1 MSIESLIASKAYS
14 NVNGTVGKSGKEAAT
29 VGEAAGANFGDM
41 LQGLVQDA
49 VDTGKAS
56 ETQAMGAVTGETEMI
71 DVVTAITAAE
81 MTLETVVAVRD
92 KVIEAYDKIM
102 RMPI

>member
-1 MSIESLIASKAYS
+1 MSIDSLIASKAYAQ
-14 NVNGTVGKSGKEAAT
+14 SGNATGQLQKTATAAT
-29 VGEAAGANFGDM
+29 EPAGGSFADM

-49 VDTGKAS
+49 VETGKAS
-56 ETQAMGAVTGETEMI
+56 EAQAVAAVAGETEI
-71 DVVTAITAAE
+71 VDVVTAITAAE

>member
-1 MSIESLIASKAYS
+1 MSINSLMASKAYA
-14 NVNGTVGKSGKEAAT
+14 EAA
-29 VGEAAGANFGDM
+29 VKAASQSGAGESVAKPQGANFGDLLDGM
-41 LQGLVQDA
+41 INDA
-49 VDTGKAS
+49 VDVGKVS
-56 ETQAMGAVTGETEMI
+56 EAQAITSLNGGAEMV

-92 KVIEAYDKIM
+92 KVIEAYQNIM

>member
-14 NVNGTVGKSGKEAAT
+14 NANGAPASAGK
-29 VGEAAGANFGDM
+29 AAGAGGEPAAANFGEM
-41 LQGLVQDA
+41 LEHLVQEA
-49 VDTGKAS
+49 VETGKAS
-56 ETQAMGAVTGETEMI
+56 ETQAMAAVTGETEMI

>member
-14 NVNGTVGKSGKEAAT
+14 NVNNTVGQAGNSAGAA
-29 VGEAAGANFGDM
+29 GEPAGANFGEM

-49 VDTGKAS
+49 VETGKAS
-56 ETQAMGAVTGETEMI
+56 EAQAMGAVAGESEMI

-92 KVIEAYDKIM
+92 KVIEAYNRIM
-102 RMPI
+102 QMPI

>member
-1 MSIESLIASKAYS
+1 MSIESLMASKAYS
-14 NVNGTVGKSGKEAAT
+14 NANDVTGQAGKGAA
-29 VGEAAGANFGDM
+29 AAGEPGAANFGEM
-41 LQGLVQDA
+41 LETLVQDA
-49 VDTGKAS
+49 VQTGKAS
-56 ETQAMGAVTGETEMI
+56 EAQAMAAVTGETEMI